1 MQHHDQPYG
10 MDMKTHSEDVD
21 TLQQHGLELNVAV
34 VAYFDG
40 LGMLQLDPTEYQW
53 QQLTLHCVAL
63 AVSKLVCAN
72 MSFVVE
78 LYMQLVGL
86 QTKEKAI
93 DFRKLEANAFLF
105 YFFGEIERGFTHQG
119 WRSEL
124 NESLPLLRLLA
135 LLRCDKAMVITLRC
149 GCEEQLARNVRS
161 VLLAAATH
169 CAIEDRSSEEYR
181 RVPDEQTIMSE
192 LYLSLPVGTRQRG
205 YLLYLLKE
213 LEFQLHGLFA
223 LQIDDGLKMRLILD
237 VIQ

>member
-1 MQHHDQPYG
+1 MQHAGQPYD
-10 MDMKTHSEDVD
+10 MNMKTHSEDVH
-21 TLQQHGLELNVAV
+21 TLQQHGGDVAV
-34 VAYFDG
+34 KAYFDG
-40 LGMLQLDPTEYQW
+40 LHIPKLDPTEYKW

-78 LYMQLVGL
+78 LYMQLVGSE
-86 QTKEKAI
+86 TKEKAI
-93 DFRKLEANAFLF
+93 DFRKLEANSFLF
-105 YFFGEIERGFTHQG
+105 NFFGEIERGFTHKG

-149 GCEEQLARNVRS
+149 GCDEQLARNVRS
-161 VLLAAATH
+161 ILLAAATH
-169 CAIEDRSSEEYR
+169 CSIEDPSSEEYR

-192 LYLSLPVGTRQRG
+192 LYLSLPVGTRQPG